1 MSSPAIDRGVLA
13 DELRRVGRIDDADAF
28 LRVLRRAVQTT
39 VPVPA
44 EARAL
49 MVKAGV
55 DPHLLDADGIDE
67 ARLAMAYSASA
78 AEQESYAT
86 SMTTK
91 EVAKLL
97 RTADSNIRRSIAS
110 RQIYSAGRDGR
121 DGHRLPVWQF
131 AHNKPLPHLA
141 EVLAVLP
148 SDLHPLEVESFFTT
162 ASDSLNGMT
171 PAEWLATG
179 GDVAPVLVMA
189 DDEARR

>member
-1 MSSPAIDRGVLA
+1 MVSPVIDRDVLA
-13 DELRRVGRIDDADAF
+13 EELRRAGMAADPETF
-28 LRVLRRAVQTT
+28 LTVLRRAVHTT
-39 VPVPA
+39 AAVPA
-44 EARAL
+44 EAHAL
-49 MVKAGV
+49 MTKAGV
-55 DPHLLDADGIDE
+55 DPRLLDSEGIDE
-67 ARLAMAYSASA
+67 ARIAIAYKTSA
-78 AEQESYAT
+78 AQQESYAT

-97 RTADSNIRRSIAS
+97 RTADSNIRRSVAS

-121 DGHRLPVWQF
+121 EGHRIPSWQF
-131 AHNKPLPHLA
+131 VHGKPLPHLA
-141 EVLAVLP
+141 ELLAALP

-179 GDVAPVLVMA
+179 GDVAPVLVLA